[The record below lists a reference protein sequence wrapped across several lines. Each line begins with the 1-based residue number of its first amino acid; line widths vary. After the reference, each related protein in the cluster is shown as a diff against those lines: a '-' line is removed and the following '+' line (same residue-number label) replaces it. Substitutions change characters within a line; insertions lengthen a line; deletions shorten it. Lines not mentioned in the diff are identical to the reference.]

1 MYGTLF
7 LASALGCWFFDKYY
21 FGRLVSQVALLVLAT
36 RFIVQFILHRR
47 HWAKLVNHPILLNTS
62 QQYLLLSFGATS
74 KSFKKQ

>member
-47 HWAKLVNHPILLNTS
+47 RWAKLV
-62 QQYLLLSFGATS
+62 
-74 KSFKKQ
+74 